1 VTRPAQDRHV
11 AAVAWILAGV
21 AGYVDALGFVLLQG
35 VFTSHATGDTAH
47 MARGVAAGNGAT
59 VMRFAWPI
67 AMFVAGLFVSG
78 TITAVGKRRRFHS
91 TFGIALGLEAALL
104 FASPLVTG
112 YFPLA
117 AALAGS
123 MGIQTLTVTMVS
135 GLRIYTTYMTGNL
148 AKFAEGATQFL
159 ITGKRTELRHSI
171 VTGMLWMVFLAGAVL
186 GTFGQQLWGREAAIA
201 PAVVVAAIAA
211 FDFRRPIDPAEEFQG

>member
-1 VTRPAQDRHV
+1 MTRRAQDQHV
-11 AAVAWILAGV
+11 AAIAWTLAAV

-47 MARGVAAGNGAT
+47 IGRAVAASNGAA
-59 VMRFAWPI
+59 VVRFAWPI

-78 TITAVGKRRRFHS
+78 AITALGKRLRFHS
-91 TFGIALGLEAALL
+91 TFGVALGLEAALL
-104 FASPLVTG
+104 FASPVMTG

-123 MGIQTLTVTMVS
+123 MGIQTLTVSTVS
-135 GLRIYTTYMTGNL
+135 GLRVYTTYMTGNL

-159 ITGKRTELRHSI
+159 FTGKRIELRHSI
-171 VTGMLWMVFLAGAVL
+171 ITGVLWLIFLAGTV
-186 GTFGQQLWGREAAIA
+186 FGAYGQHLWGREAAIA
-201 PAVVVAAIAA
+201 PATVVATIAA
-211 FDFRRPIDPAEEFQG
+211 FDFKRPIDPAEEL